1 MNWNRLTNEELLK
14 YYQKG
19 EFSAFDAFFKRNHK
33 IVFCFLLK
41 KVNNQEIAEDI
52 LQEVF
57 YRVHKYIL
65 KYDPNKNAI
74 NWVLTIAYNAMVS
87 NWRKRDGTLELPEIV
102 DSKRLSADDQ
112 LELQKEIELLLTSL
126 KESDRKIL
134 LDRLLDEKSFEE
146 IGKEHKISTVN
157 ARQKVSR
164 ILKRLRAGSS

>member
-14 YYQKG
+14 HYQKG
-19 EFSAFDAFFKRNHK
+19 EFLAFDTFYKRNHK

-57 YRVHKYIL
+57 CRVHKYIL

-74 NWVLTIAYNAMVS
+74 NWILTIAYNAMIS
-87 NWRKRDGTLELPEIV
+87 NWRKREENLELSEVV
-102 DSKRLSADDQ
+102 DTKRLSADDQ
-112 LELQKEIELLLTSL
+112 IVLQKEIEILLASL
-126 KESDRKIL
+126 EEADQKIL